1 MILIDWISFCLLL
14 TISII
19 SNNDPR
25 LMFSTDKKFMSPQTN
40 INVSIKIQKLIKN
53 YRGNWI

>member
-1 MILIDWISFCLLL
+1 MLLSISN
-14 TISII
+14 I